1 MWKQIGEGIKF
12 CTNCGAPV
20 GTAAT
25 VSKTGNNTG
34 QTGSNVGKTQT
45 SPGCLRIRKYNIGEI
60 DYRKLHNVCLASK
73 PSQHTLFN
81 IAGTIMEIITLIYL
95 VVVGIPL
102 IPEMLEKEGTT
113 DIGFILDVLPETMVV
128 FALSGIFSIIYYKI
142 RFEILHTLPK
152 GFDRWKIRNLLK
164 WKVFGFESFKI
175 TFCRLVR
182 KEDINYPEL
191 GIGMDEEGNYYAF
204 TVSGEDVSQYPYIK
218 SYNFTCLS
226 DWDPSGG

>member
-1 MWKQIGEGIKF
+1 MSFCTKCGNRLGEGVRF

-20 GTAAT
+20 GIAAA
-25 VSKTGNNTG
+25 VCKTGNYTG
-34 QTGSNVGKTQT
+34 QTGSNAGKTQT
-45 SPGCLRIRKYNIGEI
+45 SSGRLRIRKYYIGEV
-60 DYRKLHNVCLASK
+60 DYRKLNNVCLASK
-73 PSQHTLFN
+73 PSQHTLFHV
-81 IAGTIMEIITLIYL
+81 AGTIMEIITLIYL

-128 FALSGIFSIIYYKI
+128 FVLSGIFTIIYYKI
-142 RFEILHTLPK
+142 RFEILHSLPK

-164 WKVFGFESFKI
+164 WKVFGFESLKI

-191 GIGMDEEGNYYAF
+191 GIGTDEEGNYYAF
-204 TVSGEDVSQYPYIK
+204 RVSGEDVGQYPYIK
-218 SYNFTCLS
+218 
-226 DWDPSGG
+226 DVR